1 MQDTIQSLISQQQ
14 LPSGFEQLVESY
26 YAPLAAQMARV
37 LETRRNRGEQQTWLV
52 GVQGTQGSGKS
63 TCSLFLK
70 HLLEKEFQLSVVVL
84 SIDDFYLTRAERLT
98 LSQEIHPLLKT
109 RGVPGTHD
117 VDLIQTTLHQL
128 SELPE
133 HAFMLVPRFDKA
145 TDDRKPKAKWD
156 EVEGKI
162 DVILFEGWCVGLD
175 PQMDAALSLPINELE
190 ATEDADGA
198 WRQFVN
204 QKLKQEYAE
213 LYAQLDDLIILQAP
227 SFKVVHEWRLLQ
239 EQKLKEKMARKG
251 VHNLQLMSPDD
262 IHRFISHYQR
272 LTEHGLITLPHKA
285 RWVLELDDQHAIVQF
300 TINGEH

>member
-14 LPSGFEQLVESY
+14 LPGSFEHLVESY

-70 HLLEKEFQLSVVVL
+70 HLLEKEFHLSVVVL

-98 LSQEIHPLLKT
+98 LSQEVHPLLKT

-117 VDLIQTTLHQL
+117 VELIQTTLQQL

-156 EVEGKI
+156 EVEGKVDI
-162 DVILFEGWCVGLD
+162 ILFEGWCVGLD
-175 PQMDAALSLPINELE
+175 PQSDAALKLPINELE
-190 ATEDADGA
+190 ASEDTDGL

-204 QKLKQEYAE
+204 QKLKQEYAT
-213 LYAQLDDLIILQAP
+213 LYAQLDDLIVLQAP
-227 SFKVVHEWRLLQ
+227 SFRVVHEWRLLQ

-272 LTEHGLITLPHKA
+272 LTEHALITLPHKA
-285 RWVLELDDQHAIVQF
+285 RWVLDLDDQHAIVQF

>member
-204 QKLKQEYAE
+204 QKLKQEYAA

>member
-117 VDLIQTTLHQL
+117 VELIQTTLHQL

-204 QKLKQEYAE
+204 QKLKQEYAA

-251 VHNLQLMSPDD
+251 VHNLQLMSPDE